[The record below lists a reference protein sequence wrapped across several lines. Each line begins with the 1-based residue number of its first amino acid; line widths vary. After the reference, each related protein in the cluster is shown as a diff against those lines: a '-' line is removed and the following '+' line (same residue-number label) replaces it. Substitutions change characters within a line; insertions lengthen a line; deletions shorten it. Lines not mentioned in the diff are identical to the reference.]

1 MSVADGSIYISTG
14 AFQTSS
20 LDEMLGICDELK
32 FYHIELSSGLPWSE
46 HLDADI
52 RTVRNKCQCLVHNY
66 FPPPEVPF
74 VLNLAAKDPEI
85 LRRTREHCQHAI
97 ALSAEL
103 GAPFFSVH
111 SGFAFEARPS
121 QLGGDLRDAPRIPLA
136 EAREIFIDSL
146 RLLCDLASRHHV
158 GLAIENNVVTRMN
171 LIDGKNLL
179 LLGATA
185 DDLLELCDAVHS
197 DALGLLI
204 DVGHLHV
211 TAGALSFDERLF
223 LRRLESRIVA
233 FHLNDNDGLS
243 DSNQIFDQNAWF
255 IPELRRFRN
264 RTMVIESYALSVTQ
278 LKEVLTLVRSL

>member
-1 MSVADGSIYISTG
+1 MSPVDGSIYISTG

-20 LDEMLGICDELK
+20 LDEILGICDELN
-32 FYHIELSSGLPWSE
+32 FYHIELSSGLPWSD
-46 HLDADI
+46 HLGADI
-52 RTVRNKCQCLVHNY
+52 RAVRNKCRCLVHNY

-74 VLNLAAKDPEI
+74 VLNLAAKDREI

-97 ALSAEL
+97 TLCAEL

-111 SGFAFEARPS
+111 SGFAFEAAPS
-121 QLGGDLRDAPRIPLA
+121 QLGGDLRDAPRYPLA

-146 RLLCDLASRHHV
+146 RLLCELASRHHV
-158 GLAIENNVVTRMN
+158 GLAIENNVVTRTN

-185 DDLLELCDAVHS
+185 DDLLEICAAVHS

-204 DVGHLHV
+204 DVGHLRV
-211 TAGALSFDERLF
+211 TAAALLFDEKLF
-223 LRRLESRIVA
+223 LRQLESRIVA

-243 DSNQIFDQNAWF
+243 DSNQIFDENAWF
-255 IPELRRFRN
+255 IPELRRYRN

-278 LKEVLTLVRSL
+278 LKEVITLVRSI